1 MRTESRAE
9 DRPGEVAWRKARRW
23 SVLGYGVWAM
33 ALAWFGAEV
42 ASSPVLAQAPGQ
54 PVLTAPVLTAPAG
67 PGADGQLPAGALPPV
82 GQGPGQ
88 HSPNSPFAPLQ
99 PRSDVVP
106 WSSLTAVKMKTV
118 GRRLL
123 PDFPAN
129 VRALHGT
136 TVRVQ
141 GFMMPLAPGEKQSHF
156 LVSSVPLTCAFC
168 TPGGPESMLEVRT
181 RTPVKYSQ
189 EAVVVE
195 GRLHVLD
202 DDPQGLYY
210 RMTFAVA
217 VK

>member
-1 MRTESRAE
+1 MSTDSHAALNGAPCRGWMGGRVGVHA
-9 DRPGEVAWRKARRW
+9 GLWGMGLLCVC
-23 SVLGYGVWAM
+23 LGLGT
-33 ALAWFGAEV
+33 
-42 ASSPVLAQAPGQ
+42 PVVHAQLPGQ
-54 PVLTAPVLTAPAG
+54 PVLTSPIASTPGG
-67 PGADGQLPAGALPPV
+67 PGTDGQLPAGALPPA

-88 HSPNSPFAPLQ
+88 HSPNSPFAPLA

-106 WSSLTAVKMKTV
+106 WSTLTAVKMKNV

-129 VRALHGT
+129 VRALNGT

-141 GFMMPLAPGEKQSHF
+141 GFMMPLAPGEKQTHF
-156 LVSSVPLTCAFC
+156 LVSSVPLTCSFC

-181 RTPVKYSQ
+181 KTPVKYGM

-195 GRLHVLD
+195 GRLQVLD
-202 DDPQGLYY
+202 DDPLGLFY
-210 RMTFAVA
+210 RMTAAVP